1 MEMIKDKFSMR
12 ITNTNNNQYVNIYIE
27 IIIIYKYNLE

>member
-12 ITNTNNNQYVNIYIE
+12 FTNTNNNQYVNIYIE

>member
-12 ITNTNNNQYVNIYIE
+12 IINTNNNQYVNIYIE

>member
-1 MEMIKDKFSMR
+1 MEMIKDKLSMR